1 MKAKWGTI
9 SVRKLKEQIIYIEK
23 KRYYSPY
30 LQISKPKFRKPE

>member
-23 KRYYSPY
+23 KILFS
-30 LQISKPKFRKPE
+30 LLTDKQTKIQKA

>member
-23 KRYYSPY
+23 KDTILLTYR
-30 LQISKPKFRKPE
+30 

>member
-23 KRYYSPY
+23 KKILFS
-30 LQISKPKFRKPE
+30 LLTDKQTKIQKA